1 MPWVITFANLLKV
14 NHLAGASGGRSLP
27 EEKKPAQS
35 IKVTDKRLF
44 TPEGEIRD
52 EYRDSVRPGEPGA
65 PRREPEP
72 AKAPEPAPSLKKER
86 SAAPNPQS
94 ETLFMSLIELL
105 AYQAIMSLRSQQFD
119 GAKQLIDIVDMLSDK
134 TDGNLT
140 ESEKEF
146 LESRRGELKLA
157 FVQLTKR
164 I

>member
-1 MPWVITFANLLKV
+1 M
-14 NHLAGASGGRSLP
+14 P

-35 IKVTDKRLF
+35 LKVTDKRLF

-52 EYRDSVRPGEPGA
+52 EYRDSVQPGA
-65 PRREPEP
+65 PGAPPREPEP
-72 AKAPEPAPSLKKER
+72 PKAAEPPAPAKEKR
-86 SAAPNPQS
+86 PPNPQS

-105 AYQAIMSLRSQQFD
+105 AYQAVMSLRSQQPE

-134 TDGNLT
+134 TAGNLT
-140 ESEKEF
+140 DSEKEF